1 MVGFEW
7 GQPFEIKSKDTQ
19 PKIEIF
25 LPEPKGCT
33 PTIIIFSHAIYV
45 LHIPNNLFSLTF
57 DIKHKLTLNPFSTK
71 TAFLLLN
78 RDLLSLAERIAGFF
92 LQRTRL

>member
-57 DIKHKLTLNPFSTK
+57 DIKHNLTLNPFSTAGK
-71 TAFLLLN
+71 LEHQ
-78 RDLLSLAERIAGFF
+78 RQEGILAPNHREEKGMCCC
-92 LQRTRL
+92 T

>member
-1 MVGFEW
+1 MPWLDLNG
-7 GQPFEIKSKDTQ
+7 GSRLKSNSEDTQ

-33 PTIIIFSHAIYV
+33 PTIIIFSYAIYV

-78 RDLLSLAERIAGFF
+78 RDLLSLAERIAVFF
-92 LQRTRL
+92 AEN